1 MNAKSYL
8 KDLFNTDNLS
18 GIEFEVVKYPD
29 TDINLKVKYNHLST
43 ELFIDRGD
51 GTVYVTNLD
60 DELEEIGDYDDLEN
74 INEFLLFNE
83 CPDCQDSGTTICIS
97 WGQEV
102 QCDCECNNKPFKI
115 G

>member
-1 MNAKSYL
+1 MNAKTYL
-8 KDLFNTDNLS
+8 KELFNTNNLS
-18 GIEFEVVKYPD
+18 GISFEKIEKPHSD
-29 TDINLKVKYNHLST
+29 LNLKVVYNNLST

-51 GTVYVTNLD
+51 GTVYVTNMD
-60 DELEEIGDYDDLEN
+60 DEFDVIGDYDDLEN

-83 CPDCQDSGTTICIS
+83 CPDCNDSGTAICEA
-97 WGQEV
+97 WGREE